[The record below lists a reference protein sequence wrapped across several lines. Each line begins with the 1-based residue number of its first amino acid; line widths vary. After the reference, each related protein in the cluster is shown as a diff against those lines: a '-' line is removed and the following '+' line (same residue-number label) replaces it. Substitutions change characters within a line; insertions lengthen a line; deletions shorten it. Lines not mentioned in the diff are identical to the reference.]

1 MACSFLTAQRRNH
14 SPTQPRP
21 RCWPIQ
27 GALAVNH
34 SLGPWTSL
42 LERTSSAF
50 LSSWVT
56 PGIKGEEGLF
66 GTHLNH
72 HIIGW
77 VHSCSVFSVPFQ
89 MIIKSRF
96 NTIYCIKIR
105 FFFEIINY
113 VLLFLSL
120 ITWSFEVTKFLTGTA
135 VIILVNMNCLMFSVP
150 FIALIF
156 R

>member
-1 MACSFLTAQRRNH
+1 
-14 SPTQPRP
+14 
-21 RCWPIQ
+21 
-27 GALAVNH
+27 
-34 SLGPWTSL
+34 
-42 LERTSSAF
+42 
-50 LSSWVT
+50 
-56 PGIKGEEGLF
+56 
-66 GTHLNH
+66 
-72 HIIGW
+72 
-77 VHSCSVFSVPFQ
+77 
-89 MIIKSRF
+89 MIIKIRF
-96 NTIYCIKIR
+96 NTIYRIKIR